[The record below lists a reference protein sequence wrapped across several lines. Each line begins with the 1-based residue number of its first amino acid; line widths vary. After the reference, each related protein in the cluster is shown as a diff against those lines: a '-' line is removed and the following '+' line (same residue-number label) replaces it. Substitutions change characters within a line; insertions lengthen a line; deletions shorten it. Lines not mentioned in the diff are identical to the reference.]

1 MELQFAFLC
10 DEATEDPTGKLDVRG
25 IFHDLYAPGFPA
37 LQENM
42 TLVLVVEWGR
52 QDQGRFALKAELV
65 SPDSQV
71 VLTVDGHSE
80 VDARPAPAAPA
91 RTRLVMHLEKVVF
104 PRPGRYHLRIVV
116 KGKRFRGPAL
126 HLMEM
131 EVESP
136 DSSEAGAGPPQPI
149 KLPQV

>member
-1 MELQFAFLC
+1 M
-10 DEATEDPTGKLDVRG
+10 
-25 IFHDLYAPGFPA
+25 
-37 LQENM
+37 
-42 TLVLVVEWGR
+42 VEWGR
-52 QDQGRFALKAELV
+52 TDQGRFALKAELV
-65 SPDSQV
+65 SPEGQV

-91 RTRLVMHLEKVVF
+91 RTRLVMSLEKVVF

-116 KGKRFRGPAL
+116 KGKRFKGPSL

-131 EVESP
+131 EG
-136 DSSEAGAGPPQPI
+136 GAQQDPAPEDKGLERPEGGPGTTPEPGDGPSRSI